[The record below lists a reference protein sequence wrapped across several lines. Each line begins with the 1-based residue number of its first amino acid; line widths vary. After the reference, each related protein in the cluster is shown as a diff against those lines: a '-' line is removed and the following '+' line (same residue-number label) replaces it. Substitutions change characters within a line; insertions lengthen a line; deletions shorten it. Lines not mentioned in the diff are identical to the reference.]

1 MSKSKLTL
9 LVDGNWLLMSRLS
22 VIQTKYLDDYELCHN
37 LKLMMIRS
45 INIVLKQFPSI
56 DNIIF
61 CADGGSWRNKVE
73 VPQFLQKDGIEY
85 KGSRVRSEDFNWELL
100 FSSYD
105 DFVATLN
112 NCGITSCREIGV
124 EGDDWCYH
132 WSTLLNSQGT
142 NCIIWTKDK
151 DLTQLVKMNKDKCF
165 TVLWNKDN
173 GLVTSDTSDD
183 DMDFLF
189 NYDFNINETIFN
201 DICNKSKNILKV
213 NTNNIVIDK
222 IIKGDISDN
231 IIPVAMRRAKS
242 KESDKKF
249 RISAKDI
256 NYNINIDNN
265 FEVREYFENLLE
277 SKSYKGRIDQTLD
290 EVIEHFN
297 YNKKLIRLHK
307 SSYPENIQSIFDN
320 YQTYNMCCDISKAE
334 QQITMESNKLQGVL
348 DII

>member
-22 VIQTKYLDDYELCHN
+22 VIQNRYLDDYELCHD

-45 INIVLKQFPSI
+45 MNIVLKQFPAI

-73 VPQFLQKDGIEY
+73 VPQFLQKEGIEY
-85 KGSRVRSEDFNWELL
+85 KGTRVRTEDFNWELL

-105 DFVATLN
+105 NFVATLN
-112 NCGITSCREIGV
+112 NCGVTACRELGI

-151 DLTQLVKMNKDKCF
+151 DLTQLVKMDKDKCF
-165 TVLWNKDN
+165 TVWWNKDS
-173 GLVTSDTSDD
+173 GLIVPDTSDD

-189 NYDFNINETIFN
+189 NNEFNINESIFN
-201 DICNKSKNILKV
+201 DICNKSKLVEKI
-213 NTNNIVIDK
+213 NTNQIIVDK
-222 IIKGDISDN
+222 IIKGDLSDN
-231 IIPVAMRRAKS
+231 IIPVALRKPKS
-242 KESDKKF
+242 KDSTKKF
-249 RISAKDI
+249 RISSKDI
-256 NYNINIDNN
+256 NYSLNINDNN
-265 FEVREYFENLLE
+265 EIVNYFTNLLE
-277 SKSYKGRIDQTLD
+277 SKSYKDRVEQSLD

-297 YNKKLIRLHK
+297 YNKKLIQLDK
-307 SSYPENIQSIFDN
+307 SIYPDEINEIFNN
-320 YQTYNMCCDISKAE
+320 YQNYNVSCDISKAE

-348 DII
+348 DLI

>member
-22 VIQTKYLDDYELCHN
+22 VIQNRYLDDYELCHD

-45 INIVLKQFPSI
+45 MNIVLKQFPAI

-73 VPQFLQKDGIEY
+73 VPKFLQAEGIEY
-85 KGSRVRSEDFNWELL
+85 KGTRVRSEDFNWELL

-112 NCGITSCREIGV
+112 SCGVTSCREIGI

-173 GLVTSDTSDD
+173 GLVIPDTSDD

-189 NYDFNINETIFN
+189 NYDFNTNETIFN
-201 DICNKSKNILKV
+201 DICNKSKTILKV
-213 NTNNIVIDK
+213 NANNIVLDK

-231 IIPVAMRRAKS
+231 IIPIAMRRAKS
-242 KESDKKF
+242 KDSDKKF
-249 RISAKDI
+249 RISSKDI
-256 NYNINIDNN
+256 NYNINIDNSN
-265 FEVREYFENLLE
+265 EIRQYFENLLE
-277 SKSYKGRIDQTLD
+277 SKSYKDRIDQTLD

-297 YNKKLIRLHK
+297 YNKRLIRLHE

-320 YQTYNMCCDISKAE
+320 YQTYNMSCDISKAE
-334 QQITMESNKLQGVL
+334 QQITMQSNKLQGVL

>member
-22 VIQTKYLDDYELCHN
+22 VIQNRYLNDYELCHD

-45 INIVLKQFPSI
+45 MNIVLKQFPNI

-73 VPQFLQKDGIEY
+73 VPKFLQSEGIEY
-85 KGSRVRSEDFNWELL
+85 KGTRVRSEDFNWELL

-112 NCGITSCREIGV
+112 NCGITACREIGI

-132 WSTLLNSQGT
+132 WSNLLNSQGT

-151 DLTQLVKMNKDKCF
+151 DLTQLVKMDKDKCF
-165 TVLWNKDN
+165 TVWWNKDS
-173 GLVTSDTSDD
+173 GVITSDTSDD

-189 NYDFNINETIFN
+189 NNEFNINESIFN
-201 DICNKSKNILKV
+201 DICNKSKSVEKVNSNEIIINKILK
-213 NTNNIVIDK
+213 
-222 IIKGDISDN
+222 GDLSDN
-231 IIPVAMRRAKS
+231 IIPLAMRTSKS
-242 KESDKKF
+242 KDSDKKF
-249 RISAKDI
+249 RISSKDI
-256 NYNINIDNN
+256 NYNLNINDDK
-265 FEVREYFENLLE
+265 EVKEYFKNLLE
-277 SKSYKGRIDQTLD
+277 SKSYKDRVIQSFD
-290 EVIEHFN
+290 EIIEHFN
-297 YNKKLIRLHK
+297 YNKRLIKLERN
-307 SSYPENIQSIFDN
+307 SYPDSINEIFDN
-320 YQTYNMCCDISKAE
+320 YQTYNISKDISKAE
-334 QQITMESNKLQGVL
+334 QQITMQSNKLQGIL

>member
-22 VIQTKYLDDYELCHN
+22 VIQNRYLDDYELCHD

-45 INIVLKQFPSI
+45 MNIVLKQFPSI

-73 VPQFLQKDGIEY
+73 VPQFLKNEGIEY
-85 KGSRVRSEDFNWELL
+85 KGTRVRDENFNWELL
-100 FSSYD
+100 FKSYD

-112 NCGITSCREIGV
+112 TCGITACRELGI
-124 EGDDWCYH
+124 EGDDWCCH
-132 WSTLLNSQGT
+132 WSNLLNSQGT

-165 TVLWNKDN
+165 TVVWNKDN
-173 GLVTSDTSDD
+173 GLVAPDVSEN

-189 NYDFNINETIFN
+189 NYDFNANETLYN
-201 DICNKSKNILKV
+201 EICSKSKTITNIDPYK
-213 NTNNIVIDK
+213 IVIEK
-222 IIKGDISDN
+222 ILKGDISDN
-231 IIPVAMRRAKS
+231 IIPIALRKS
-242 KESDKKF
+242 KTKESDKKF
-249 RISAKDI
+249 RISQKDI
-256 NYNINIDNN
+256 NYDLNVQNET
-265 FEVREYFENLLE
+265 EVKNYFSNLLE
-277 SKSYKGRIDQTLD
+277 SKSYKDRVEQTYD

-297 YNKKLIRLHK
+297 YNKQLIMLDS
-307 SSYPENIQSIFDN
+307 SSYPKYINEIFDN
-320 YQTYNMCCDISKAE
+320 YQTYNTSCDISKAE
-334 QQITMESNKLQGVL
+334 QQITMEANKLQGIL